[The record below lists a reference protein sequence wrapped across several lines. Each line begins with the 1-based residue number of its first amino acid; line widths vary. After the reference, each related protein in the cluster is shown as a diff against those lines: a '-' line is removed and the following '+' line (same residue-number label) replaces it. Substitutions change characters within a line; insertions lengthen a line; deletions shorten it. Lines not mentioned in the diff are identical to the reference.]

1 MINFTYHNKKWNPV
15 FFTKRK
21 FNEDHSYVRTLQD
34 SHPDRNN
41 LDLFL
46 DEYEG
51 EVPSYINQEVKEF
64 YQSTL
69 QPVEQQKAKVWLN
82 DCAFSTKTPRNY
94 EHRLTADQLH
104 ILLLCKVR

>member
-1 MINFTYHNKKWNPV
+1 MNSTNHNKKWCLV
-15 FFTKRK
+15 FFKKRK
-21 FNEDHSYVRTLQD
+21 FNEDHSYVKNLQD
-34 SHPDRNN
+34 SHPDGND

-46 DEYEG
+46 DEYG
-51 EVPSYINQEVKEF
+51 SEVPSYINQEVKEF

-69 QPVEQQKAKVWLN
+69 QPFEQQKAKIWLN